1 MILYLTFFK
10 CQQFFYFLEHFLP
23 EYLLFQKMHP
33 TKIKSFCR
41 RRPDDSELINPSDFS
56 VPAAEQYQNT
66 AYLFI
71 LQNFRLLNTY
81 QNIDA
86 ICQFHKGSFNGL
98 VDFARIPCQFS
109 HFVCNYGKTFAQFT
123 CSGSFNR
130 SI

>member
-1 MILYLTFFK
+1 MSTVFLFFGTFSSGVPVFPK
-10 CQQFFYFLEHFLP
+10 NAP
-23 EYLLFQKMHP
+23 D
-33 TKIKSFCR
+33 KIKSFCR
-41 RRPDDSELINPSDFS
+41 RRPDDSEHINPSDFS

-109 HFVCNYGKTFAQFT
+109 HFVCNYSKTFAQFT